1 MIAAIVLAAG
11 KSERMGRPKALLRYH
26 GRTFLEQILDVIRES
41 SIEETVVVLGHDR
54 DAIRPSVTLGVSVY
68 NEDYEKGMTTSFQAG
83 IRALGPEAEGAM
95 IFLVDHPVVDP
106 QTIETLISKFAPRGI
121 VLPVHEGR
129 RGHPVLFS
137 REVLN
142 EIQALAPTTGANEVV
157 RRKPGR
163 ITEVE
168 VSQPGV
174 LVDVDTPEHFEQ
186 LSAEDEERS

>member
-11 KSERMGRPKALLRYH
+11 KSERMGQPKALLTYH
-26 GRTFLEQILDVIRES
+26 GRTFLEQILDTIRES
-41 SIEETVVVLGHDR
+41 SIESTIVVLGHDR
-54 DAIRPSVTLGVSVY
+54 EAIESSVSLGVSVF

-83 IRALGPEAEGAM
+83 IRALAPEVDGAV

-106 QTIETLISKFAPRGI
+106 QTVDLLISKFSPGRI

-137 REVLN
+137 REVLG
-142 EIQALAPTTGANEVV
+142 EILELSPTSGANVVV
-157 RRKPGR
+157 RRSQER
-163 ITEVE
+163 ITEVG

-174 LVDVDTPEHFEQ
+174 LIDIDTPENFER
-186 LSAEDEERS
+186 LKAARSNPK